1 MKNTVENMDQ
11 DSNEIKEKILE
22 RRKILREL
30 AMGKQLNFLIGS
42 GASYPAIPLMSEI
55 KGENTKEK
63 NQKLLEEIKDVSKS
77 LICPNENK
85 ERNNSDVLNS
95 YENFRL
101 AVSDVLNNAN
111 SRQMPREATLFTI
124 NYDLFIEK
132 TLNSVLENISL
143 VFKEKVLKSY
153 ENFILAVSDVLN
165 NANSRQVPREATLFT
180 TNYDLFIEKA
190 LDSVLENTSLVFNDG
205 ARGYFNRY
213 LDGSN
218 YNKSVS
224 YRGLNN
230 NYIDELPSLSL
241 IKPHGSVNWE
251 RADGDK
257 IVIKNKVVENPVVV
271 PPTGYEDEATFLN
284 NHFHDMLRIFQL
296 ELDKPQSVLFVVGFS
311 FQDKHIGKM
320 VKRALKNREL
330 VIVCFCFDEKI
341 RQS

>member
-95 YENFRL
+95 YENFR
-101 AVSDVLNNAN
+101 
-111 SRQMPREATLFTI
+111 
-124 NYDLFIEK
+124 
-132 TLNSVLENISL
+132 
-143 VFKEKVLKSY
+143 
-153 ENFILAVSDVLN
+153 LAVSDVLN

-330 VIVCFCFDEKI
+330 VIVCFCFDENAKI
-341 RQS
+341 NISKNLDVKSGNLKLITPAELGEEKLTLNSLTKILRGDN